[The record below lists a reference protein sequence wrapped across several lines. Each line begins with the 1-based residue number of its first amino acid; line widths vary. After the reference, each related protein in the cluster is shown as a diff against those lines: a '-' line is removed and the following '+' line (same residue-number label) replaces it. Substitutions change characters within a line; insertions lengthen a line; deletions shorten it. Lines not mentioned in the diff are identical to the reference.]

1 MCADKNIRRK
11 KMSFEVYS
19 LLFYFLFL
27 TGLEKQDRYLTE
39 IKIDKVLCLMCH
51 VGSEV
56 SSNNTMPSRTVLLVE
71 LLLDVR
77 RDVLLNIVLLQSLR
91 SHIYS
96 ILLHIL
102 RHVGIL
108 YHCFSFT
115 HFFKIDLMFDRRDF
129 FSKLPFL

>member
-1 MCADKNIRRK
+1 
-11 KMSFEVYS
+11 MSFGIS
-19 LLFYFLFL
+19 PSSILFFFL

-77 RDVLLNIVLLQSLR
+77 RDVLLDVVLLER
-91 SHIYS
+91 RRRAVHRV
-96 ILLHIL
+96 LLHVL
-102 RHVGIL
+102 GHVSVLDHRPSVRHGCERTCGAGDGSGVGAL
-108 YHCFSFT
+108 GV
-115 HFFKIDLMFDRRDF
+115 DR
-129 FSKLPFL
+129 P

>member
-1 MCADKNIRRK
+1 
-11 KMSFEVYS
+11 MSFEVYS

-77 RDVLLNIVLLQSLR
+77 RDVLLDVVLLQRLR
-91 SHIYS
+91 STVHS
-96 ILLHIL
+96 ILLHIFG
-102 RHVGIL
+102 HVRVLDHGL
-108 YHCFSFT
+108 ALSHCVSV
-115 HFFKIDLMFDRRDF
+115 
-129 FSKLPFL
+129 SGG